1 MFRSVEVITLWKTG
15 SKMDLRLKGRVAIVT
30 GSSQGIG
37 KAIALGLSQ
46 EGVRVSICARNE
58 KQLNETAREIE
69 STTGVEVYAV
79 QTDLTK
85 EDDIRRFVAKTAEV
99 LGRIDILVNNAGV
112 STMAPVVD
120 MTEDEWDYNMDVNAK
135 GVFLCS
141 RAVARQMIKQGEGG
155 KIVSLGSIAGKSGSQ
170 YYAHYNASKA
180 AVIAFTAS
188 LARELAPY
196 KINVNA
202 VCPGIVET
210 SMHAREIKWTAKLR
224 GMKEEE
230 VKSGY
235 LAFTPLGRIEQ
246 PEDVA
251 KLVVFL
257 ASEEADFITGQAI
270 NVDGGIMTRR

>member
-1 MFRSVEVITLWKTG
+1 MR
-15 SKMDLRLKGRVAIVT
+15 LRNKVAIVT
-30 GSSQGIG
+30 GAGSGIG
-37 KAIALGLSQ
+37 HAIALALAK
-46 EGVRVSICARNE
+46 EGANVVIGDVKEDSART
-58 KQLNETAREIE
+58 TATEIE
-69 STTGVEVYAV
+69 AMRRKTLVVKCDVRSSSEVENMV
-79 QTDLTK
+79 Q
-85 EDDIRRFVAKTAEV
+85 KTLEKF
-99 LGRIDILVNNAGV
+99 GKINILVNNAGV
-112 STMAPVVD
+112 STMALVVD
-120 MTEDEWDYNMDVNAK
+120 MTEEEWDFNLDVNAK
-135 GVFLCS
+135 GAFLCS

-155 KIVSLGSIAGKSGSQ
+155 KIINLGSIAGKSGEQ

-202 VCPGIVET
+202 VCPGSVQT
-210 SMHAREIKWTAKLR
+210 SMQLRELKWGAKLR
-224 GMKEEE
+224 GMPEEE
-230 VKSGY
+230 IKEWMV
-235 LAFTPLGRIEQ
+235 AITPLGRLEQ

>member
-1 MFRSVEVITLWKTG
+1 M
-15 SKMDLRLKGRVAIVT
+15 RLLNKVAIVT
-30 GSSQGIG
+30 GAGTGIG
-37 KAIALGLSQ
+37 HAIALTLAN
-46 EGVRVSICARNE
+46 EGANVVIGDVKEDLAKR
-58 KQLNETAREIE
+58 TASEIE
-69 STTGVEVYAV
+69 AMGRKSLGVKCDVRYSREVENMV
-79 QTDLTK
+79 Q
-85 EDDIRRFVAKTAEV
+85 KTV
-99 LGRIDILVNNAGV
+99 DKFGRIDILVNNAGV

-120 MTEDEWDYNMDVNAK
+120 MTEEEWDYNLDVNAK

-180 AVIAFTAS
+180 AVIAFTGS
-188 LARELAPY
+188 LARELAPH

-202 VCPGIVET
+202 VCPGTVET
-210 SMHAREIKWTAKLR
+210 SMQAREIKWTAKLR

-230 VKSGY
+230 VKEGY
-235 LAFTPLGRIEQ
+235 IAFTPLGRLEQ

-251 KLVVFL
+251 KLVVYL

>member
-1 MFRSVEVITLWKTG
+1 MR
-15 SKMDLRLKGRVAIVT
+15 LRNKVAIVT
-30 GSSQGIG
+30 GAGTGIG
-37 KAIALGLSQ
+37 HAIALALAK
-46 EGVRVSICARNE
+46 EGANVVIGDVKEDSART
-58 KQLNETAREIE
+58 TATEIE
-69 STTGVEVYAV
+69 AMRRKTLAVKCDVRSSSEVENMV
-79 QTDLTK
+79 Q
-85 EDDIRRFVAKTAEV
+85 KTLEKF
-99 LGRIDILVNNAGV
+99 GKINILVNNAGV
-112 STMAPVVD
+112 STMALVVD
-120 MTEDEWDYNMDVNAK
+120 MTEEEWDFNLDVNAK
-135 GVFLCS
+135 GAFLCS

-155 KIVSLGSIAGKSGSQ
+155 KIINLGSIAGKSGEQ

-202 VCPGIVET
+202 VCPGSVQT
-210 SMHAREIKWTAKLR
+210 SMQLRELKWGANLR
-224 GMKEEE
+224 GMPEEE
-230 VKSGY
+230 IKEWMV
-235 LAFTPLGRIEQ
+235 AITPLGRLEQ

>member
-1 MFRSVEVITLWKTG
+1 MR
-15 SKMDLRLKGRVAIVT
+15 LRNKVAIVT
-30 GSSQGIG
+30 GAGTGIG
-37 KAIALGLSQ
+37 HAIALALAK
-46 EGVRVSICARNE
+46 EGANVVIGDIKENSART
-58 KQLNETAREIE
+58 TATEIE
-69 STTGVEVYAV
+69 AMRRKTLAVKCDVRSSSEVENMV
-79 QTDLTK
+79 Q
-85 EDDIRRFVAKTAEV
+85 KTLEKF
-99 LGRIDILVNNAGV
+99 GKINILVNNAGV
-112 STMAPVVD
+112 STMALVVD
-120 MTEDEWDYNMDVNAK
+120 MTEEEWDFNLDVNAK
-135 GVFLCS
+135 GAFLCS

-155 KIVSLGSIAGKSGSQ
+155 KIINLGSIAGKSGEQ

-202 VCPGIVET
+202 VCPGSVQT
-210 SMHAREIKWTAKLR
+210 SMQLRELKWGANLR
-224 GMKEEE
+224 GMPEEE
-230 VKSGY
+230 IKEWMV
-235 LAFTPLGRIEQ
+235 AVTPLGRLEQ